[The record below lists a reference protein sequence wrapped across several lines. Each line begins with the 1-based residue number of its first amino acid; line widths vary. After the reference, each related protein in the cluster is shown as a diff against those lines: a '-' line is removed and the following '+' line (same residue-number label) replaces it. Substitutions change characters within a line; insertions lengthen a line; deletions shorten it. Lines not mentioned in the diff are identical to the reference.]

1 MRITERHL
9 RQIIRE
15 ELGRARSSRLVEASA
30 GALERRYPR
39 IFDTA
44 RAQPRG
50 NYGHIDDVVSS
61 KNPTLEL
68 EKLALYDT
76 ITRSGPDVS
85 WKRLGPM
92 LRRARKQVG
101 DILQAYEDGTLEDSL
116 EAAGMLG
123 RSTDS
128 LRDPADRFY

>member
-1 MRITERHL
+1 MKITEKQL

-15 ELGRARSSRLVEASA
+15 AAAKQRLSASA
-30 GALERRYPR
+30 AAALERRWPK
-39 IFDTA
+39 IVAAA

-61 KNPTLEL
+61 KNPILEL

-76 ITRSGPDVS
+76 ITRAGPDVS
-85 WKRLGPM
+85 WKRLTPM
-92 LRRARKQVG
+92 LRKVRKHVG

-123 RSTDS
+123 SSTDS